1 MIRTG
6 LASTLGQTFPCEL
19 ASVDHLAHSVSIRV
33 SKENTDHAEH
43 SEERTCD
50 VETIV
55 QVTGEL
61 RSGGGWG

>member
-55 QVTGEL
+55 
-61 RSGGGWG
+61 